1 MTSLSL
7 LFSIILIPNVIK
19 AATFGNF
26 LVNSSD
32 DNVESNHDSN
42 PEKDRTVINGYKEVF
57 YSKFLST
64 IPVDDKPNNQEEPIN
79 VIIDSSSSSYDK
91 DETSSKYI
99 KISSS
104 IEIPETESVTLIL
117 EALKVLWNAMMT
129 SIMKGFMPNM
139 ERMRRD
145 TTATESSK
153 GTFSCCSAMPY
164 LFSETR

>member
-1 MTSLSL
+1 MTSQSL
-7 LFSIILIPNVIK
+7 LIMIILIPNVIK

-32 DNVESNHDSN
+32 GNVESDHDHDA
-42 PEKDRTVINGYKEVF
+42 EKDRTVNGYKEVF

-64 IPVDDKPNNQEEPIN
+64 IPGDDKPNNQEEPIN

-153 GTFSCCSAMPY
+153 GTFSYWLLCHSI
-164 LFSETR
+164 FIF

>member
-1 MTSLSL
+1 MMLQSS
-7 LFSIILIPNVIK
+7 FFMMILIPYMIK

-26 LVNSSD
+26 LVNSSN
-32 DNVESNHDSN
+32 DNVESDHDSN
-42 PEKDRTVINGYKEVF
+42 SDKERTRHGYKEVF

-64 IPVDDKPNNQEEPIN
+64 IPVDDKPNNPEEPIN
-79 VIIDSSSSSYDK
+79 VIIDSSSSSYD
-91 DETSSKYI
+91 ENEASSKYI

-139 ERMRRD
+139 ERMRR
-145 TTATESSK
+145 
-153 GTFSCCSAMPY
+153 
-164 LFSETR
+164 

>member
-1 MTSLSL
+1 M
-7 LFSIILIPNVIK
+7 ILIPNVIK
-19 AATFGNF
+19 AATFGSF

-32 DNVESNHDSN
+32 ENVESDHDSN
-42 PEKDRTVINGYKEVF
+42 TKKERYKEVF

-64 IPVDDKPNNQEEPIN
+64 IPVDDKPNNTEEPIN
-79 VIIDSSSSSYDK
+79 VIIDSSSSSYDE

-145 TTATESSK
+145 TTVTESSK
-153 GTFSCCSAMPY
+153 AGFILDWLVDVIGAMIGRQECSEKA
-164 LFSETR
+164 